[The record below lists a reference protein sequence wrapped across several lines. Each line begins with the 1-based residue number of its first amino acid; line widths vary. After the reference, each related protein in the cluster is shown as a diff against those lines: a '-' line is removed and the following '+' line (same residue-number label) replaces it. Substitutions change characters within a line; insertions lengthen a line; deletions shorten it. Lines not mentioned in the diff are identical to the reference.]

1 MPSFFITGTD
11 TDAGKTALSALLLA
25 GLRQRGYPTLPM
37 KPAQTGC
44 ENNIPDLDYAL
55 AMSGIEADACL
66 RKKMAP
72 ACYSPACSPHL
83 AAEMEDRPL
92 SLEELVAAYHTL
104 HAETDSVLVE
114 GAGGVL
120 VPLNRQETMLD
131 LMSALQLPILIA
143 ARPGLGT
150 INHTLL
156 TIQTLKAHQ
165 LEVRGFIFVHTT
177 SDGGDFTE
185 TDNAKTIAAFSQVP
199 WLGTIPYIP
208 ALAQV
213 TPPCFNALP
222 DEIQT
227 TTQQLIDKIIP

>member
-1 MPSFFITGTD
+1 VNGFFITGTD

-25 GLRQRGYPTLPM
+25 GLHQRGQHVLPM

-44 ENNIPDLDYAL
+44 DHNIPDLDYAL
-55 AMSGIEADACL
+55 ALSGIEADARL
-66 RKKMAP
+66 RHKMAP
-72 ACYSPACSPHL
+72 ACYQPACSPHL
-83 AAEMEDRPL
+83 AAEMENRPL
-92 SLEELVAAYHTL
+92 TLDALVAAYHAL
-104 HAETDSVLVE
+104 CSETDTVLVE

-131 LMSALQLPILIA
+131 LISALQLPILIA

-156 TIQTLKAHQ
+156 TIQALQARQ

-177 SDGGDFTE
+177 SDGSDFTE
-185 TDNAKTIAAFSQVP
+185 PDNAKTIAAFSQVP
-199 WLGTIPYIP
+199 WLGTIPYTP